1 VKSPTSS
8 GTALRF
14 AAFVLALATQLV
26 GCGSP
31 AHFRGPGFD
40 ERRGVILE
48 GAGDQLVLAV
58 THAVV
63 EDGQKNA
70 FHSDLNLVLKD
81 LTRQDGLVGYSL
93 RIDREGDQAW
103 TMSVWRDEAAL
114 DAYVDSDAHL
124 AAMRRSRITLR
135 SVDVKRTPWPR
146 GEMPPEWDRVLP
158 LLDKSESR
166 ARATARAS
174 GPPVRA

>member
-1 VKSPTSS
+1 MKSPTSS

-14 AAFVLALATQLV
+14 AALVLALAAQVV

-40 ERRGVILE
+40 PRRGVVLE

-63 EDGQKNA
+63 ADGQKNA
-70 FHSDLNLVLKD
+70 FNTDLKLVLKD
-81 LTRQDGLVGYSL
+81 ISRQDGLVGYSL
-93 RIDREGDQAW
+93 RINREGDQAW

-124 AAMRRSRITLR
+124 AAMRRSRTTLR

-146 GEMPPEWDRVLP
+146 SEMPPQWDRVLP
-158 LLDKSESR
+158 LLDS
-166 ARATARAS
+166 ATPREAVTAERVV
-174 GPPVRA
+174 G